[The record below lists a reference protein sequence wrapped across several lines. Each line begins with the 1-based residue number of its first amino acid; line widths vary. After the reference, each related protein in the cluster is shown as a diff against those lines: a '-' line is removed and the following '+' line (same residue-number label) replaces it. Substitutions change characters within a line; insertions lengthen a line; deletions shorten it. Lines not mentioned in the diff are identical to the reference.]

1 MSKTMIIATALATI
15 VGLSAS
21 LPAQAATRSVGIT
34 LERFTDRCIDQ
45 GGTLLGGDTR
55 FTCETAAT
63 TIDCGFVDLNNAT
76 CNWPGIENQI
86 AVNRIIGMPDSQA
99 LNLGSE
105 NDGIAVP
112 GKPGGGGGFKNNLPI
127 KWK

>member
-1 MSKTMIIATALATI
+1 MSKTMIIAAALATI

-34 LERFTDRCIDQ
+34 LDRFTDRCIDQ
-45 GGTLLGGDTR
+45 GGTLLDGDAR
-55 FTCETAAT
+55 VTCQTPVT

-76 CNWPGIENQI
+76 CNWAGIENQI
-86 AVNRIIGMPDSQA
+86 AVNRIIGMPDAQA
-99 LNLGSE
+99 LNLGGE
-105 NDGIAVP
+105 GDGSPVP
-112 GKPGGGGGFKNNLPI
+112 GKVGGGGFKNNLPI